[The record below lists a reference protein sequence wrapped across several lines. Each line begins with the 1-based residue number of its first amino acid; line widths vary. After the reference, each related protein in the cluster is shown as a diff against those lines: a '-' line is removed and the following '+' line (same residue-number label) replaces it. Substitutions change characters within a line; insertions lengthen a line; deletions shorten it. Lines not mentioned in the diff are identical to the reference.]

1 MKNVL
6 PFLLFENEDKEI
18 YQFDELSPEAKENA
32 IQNVREEMWEG
43 NYGAYYIPEWAVD
56 DDYLFEPTHD
66 EMVEVFGPDYNDDL
80 GQNPMIANDRKEISF
95 VGKDDPNYYFH
106 CANAINITNDEMFLG
121 WLGIPPFF
129 CDGLIPRFYDSGT
142 YTKIEIEIEDPD
154 QYNQDQQTML
164 DRYIEGAG
172 KKWESHMS
180 HILDGITRDIESQ
193 YEDEGIEERIESNDI
208 TFDSEGNIV
217 K

>member
-18 YQFDELSPEAKENA
+18 YQFDELSTEAKENA
-32 IQNVREEMWEG
+32 IKNVREEMWEG
-43 NYGAYYIPEWAVD
+43 NYGAYYISEWVVD
-56 DDYLFEPTHD
+56 DDYLLEPTHD
-66 EMVEVFGPDYNDDL
+66 EMVEVFGPGYNEDL

-95 VGKDDPNYYFH
+95 VGKGDQNYYLH
-106 CANAINITNDEMFLG
+106 CADAININNDEMFLG

-129 CDGLIPRFYDSGT
+129 WDELIPRFYDPGK

-164 DRYIEGAG
+164 DRYIEGAE

-180 HILDGITRDIESQ
+180 HVLDRITRDIESQ
-193 YEDEGIEERIESNDI
+193 YEDDEIEERIESNDI